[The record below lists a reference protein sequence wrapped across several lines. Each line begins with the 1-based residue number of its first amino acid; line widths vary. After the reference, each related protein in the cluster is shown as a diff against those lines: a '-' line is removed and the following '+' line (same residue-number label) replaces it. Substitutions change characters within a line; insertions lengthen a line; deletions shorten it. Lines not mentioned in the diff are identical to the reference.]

1 MNAKIERL
9 GNNEVKFEITVGADK
24 FKEAVLKAYNKNK
37 SKFNIPGFRKGKA
50 PISIIKNYYGEG
62 VFYEDAV
69 NFCCDDTY
77 PEALKENDIKPVDYP
92 ELDIVQIGEGKDL
105 IYTAKVTVLPEVEL
119 GEYKGLEVKKAEYPV
134 SDEDIENELK
144 AAQQKNA
151 RIEVKGEGA
160 AVETGDI
167 AVIDFKGYV
176 DGTAFEGG
184 EGKDYSLEIGS
195 GTFIGDFEQQLIGLK
210 KGESKDVN
218 VTFPE
223 EYGKEELNGKPA
235 KFEVTVNEIKVKE
248 LPALDD
254 EFAKDVSEFNTLDEY
269 KKDIRSRLEKTN
281 NAKAKAEFEDNVID
295 AVSANAKIDIP
306 EVMIKNETDQMIKE
320 LEMRLKYQGLDLQSY
335 YKFTNSSEEKVREYM
350 RETAEKRVKT
360 RLIIEKIAEVENVKA
375 SDEEL
380 LAKATELAKQYTDK
394 DVEKMAQSIVK
405 TQKDMLEHDTV
416 NGKVIDLLVSS
427 SKAVDK

>member
-1 MNAKIERL
+1 MNAKIEKL

-24 FKEAVLKAYNKNK
+24 FKEAIQKAYNKNK
-37 SKFNIPGFRKGKA
+37 GKFNIPGFRKGKA
-50 PISIIKNYYGEG
+50 PISIIKQYYGEG

-69 NFCCDDTY
+69 NFCCDSTY

-92 ELDIVQIGEGKDL
+92 ELDIVQIGEGKEL

-119 GEYKGLEVKKAEYPV
+119 GEYKGIEVKKVEYPV
-134 SDEDIENELK
+134 TDEDIENELK
-144 AAQQKNA
+144 AVQQKNA
-151 RIEVKGEGA
+151 RIETKAEEA
-160 AVETGDI
+160 AIENGNI
-167 AVIDFKGYV
+167 AVIDFKGYIDDV
-176 DGTAFEGG
+176 AFEGG

-254 EFAKDVSEFNTLDEY
+254 EFAKDVSEFDTLEQY
-269 KKDIRSRLEKTN
+269 KNDIKAKLEDTN
-281 NAKAKAEFEDNVID
+281 NAKAKAEYEDKVID
-295 AVSANAKIDIP
+295 AVCANAKIDIP
-306 EVMIKNETDQMIKE
+306 QIMIKNETDQMLKE
-320 LEMRLKYQGLDLQSY
+320 LEMRLQYQGLDLKSY
-335 YKFTNSSEEKVREYM
+335 FEFTNSSEEKVRDYM

-360 RLIIEKIAEVENVKA
+360 RLVIEEIAKAEDVKP
-375 SDEEL
+375 SEEEL
-380 LAKATELAKQYTDK
+380 LAKATEFAKQYTDK
-394 DVEKMAQSIVK
+394 DIEKMAESIVK
-405 TQKDMLEHDTV
+405 TQNDMLVHDTV
-416 NGKVIDLLVSS
+416 NEKVIDLLVSS
-427 SKAVDK
+427 SKAID

>member
-1 MNAKIERL
+1 MNAKIEKL

-24 FKEAVLKAYNKNK
+24 FNEAIKKAYNKNR

-50 PISIIKNYYGEG
+50 PISIIKQYYGES

-92 ELDIVQIGEGKDL
+92 ELDIVQIGDGKDL

-119 GEYKGLEVKKAEYPV
+119 GEYKDIEVKKVEYPV
-134 SDEDIENELK
+134 TEEDIENELK
-144 AAQQKNA
+144 AVQQKNA
-151 RIEVKGEGA
+151 RIEVKAEEA
-160 AVETGDI
+160 AIENGNI
-167 AVIDFKGYV
+167 AIIDFKGYV
-176 DGTAFEGG
+176 DDVAFEGG

-235 KFEVTVNEIKVKE
+235 KFEVTVNEIKIKE

-254 EFAKDVSEFNTLDEY
+254 EFAKDVSEFDTLEQY
-269 KKDIRSRLEKTN
+269 KNDIKSKLEETN
-281 NAKAKAEFEDNVID
+281 NTKAKAEYEDKVID
-295 AVSANAKIDIP
+295 AVCGNAKIDVP
-306 EVMIKNETDQMIKE
+306 QVMIKNETDQMLKE
-320 LEMRLKYQGLDLQSY
+320 LESRLQYQGLDLKSY
-335 YKFTNSSEEKVREYM
+335 FEFTNSSEEKVREYM
-350 RETAEKRVKT
+350 GETAEKRVKT
-360 RLIIEKIAEVENVKA
+360 RLIIDKIAQVEDVKA
-375 SDEEL
+375 SEEEL

-394 DVEKMAQSIVK
+394 DIEKMADAIVK
-405 TQKDMLEHDTV
+405 TQNDMLVHDTV
-416 NGKVIDLLVSS
+416 NEKVIDLLVSS
-427 SKAVDK
+427 SKAIN